1 MRAASRPKSRDAPWR
16 IATQPWKVQDKFN
29 ASPSAASELYK
40 PNAPEDDEP
49 LTRSQ
54 FASLWTDLGIKTSP
68 KDLRDLW
75 RMLDAD
81 KNEAISLKEF
91 TRFVTKEGEEEKLP
105 KLRASCGSRCARSR
119 PGS

>member
-1 MRAASRPKSRDAPWR
+1 MRLLWLLPTLSALRFSPRKIAKPAGRLSAKVARAPWR

-54 FASLWTDLGIKTSP
+54 FRVALDRLGIKTSP

-81 KNEAISLKEF
+81 KNEAIFFSEKEAN
-91 TRFVTKEGEEEKLP
+91 VMP
-105 KLRASCGSRCARSR
+105 A
-119 PGS
+119 